1 MSYAYYNSLY
11 LVAVS
16 VFLVAVTVM
25 DVWQWV
31 CCVAM
36 MGVWISLDVWLPG
49 FLAWK
54 CGVDEAITVEM
65 LPYFHNIVLLALFG
79 YVLLSHRIAAA
90 RELFL
95 DLARELA
102 SDLQRMIHA
111 DNQTSDGT
119 GVGSGAS
126 AVVGVNA
133 GSMVTVVNSAGEK
146 VSHAVENL
154 RKGVGGCFKYEAGTC
169 SSICC
174 LTLLPQP
181 KAIGIA
187 DETIKGR
194 VSCWLAENTSTE
206 TGSGAPHGEWQ
217 LKKGDHLMIRFNW
230 KGVEGDA
237 NEYHFRKTADE
248 VDEWKRCDVAT
259 GLVQDDGWAVTLTP
273 L

>member
-1 MSYAYYNSLY
+1 
-11 LVAVS
+11 
-16 VFLVAVTVM
+16 
-25 DVWQWV
+25 
-31 CCVAM
+31 
-36 MGVWISLDVWLPG
+36 
-49 FLAWK
+49 
-54 CGVDEAITVEM
+54 M
-65 LPYFHNIVLLALFG
+65 LPYFHSIVSLALFG
-79 YVLLSHRIAAA
+79 YVLLSHRTAAA
-90 RELFL
+90 REL
-95 DLARELA
+95 AGELA
-102 SDLQRMIHA
+102 YFSWRMIHA

-154 RKGVGGCFKYEAGTC
+154 RKGVGISFKYGARKR

-181 KAIGIA
+181 KAIGVA
-187 DETIKGR
+187 DETIKGKTIKGR

-230 KGVEGDA
+230 KGVDGDA
-237 NEYHFRKTADE
+237 KEYDFCKTADE

-259 GLVQDDGWAVTLTP
+259 GLVQVDGWAVTLTP

>member
-1 MSYAYYNSLY
+1 
-11 LVAVS
+11 
-16 VFLVAVTVM
+16 M

-31 CCVAM
+31 CGWVCCVA

-65 LPYFHNIVLLALFG
+65 LPYFHNIVSLALFS
-79 YVLLSHRIAAA
+79 YVLLSHRTAAV
-90 RELFL
+90 RELAGKLAYFFL

-146 VSHAVENL
+146 VSHVVENL
-154 RKGVGGCFKYEAGTC
+154 RKGVGGCFKYGAGEP

-181 KAIGIA
+181 KAIDIA
-187 DETIKGR
+187 DETIKGQ
-194 VSCWLAENTSTE
+194 VTCWLAENTSTE

-217 LKKGDHLMIRFNW
+217 LEKGDHLMIRFNW
-230 KGVEGDA
+230 KGVDGDA
-237 NEYHFRKTADE
+237 KEYDFCKTADE

-259 GLVQDDGWAVTLTP
+259 GLVQVDGWAVTLTP

>member
-1 MSYAYYNSLY
+1 
-11 LVAVS
+11 
-16 VFLVAVTVM
+16 M

-65 LPYFHNIVLLALFG
+65 LPYFHNIVSLALFG
-79 YVLLSHRIAAA
+79 YVLLSHRTAAA
-90 RELFL
+90 RELAGKLAYFFL
-95 DLARELA
+95 DLARE
-102 SDLQRMIHA
+102 RMIHA

-133 GSMVTVVNSAGEK
+133 GSMVTVVNSADEK

-154 RKGVGGCFKYEAGTC
+154 RKGVGGCFKYGARKR

-181 KAIGIA
+181 KAIGVA
-187 DETIKGR
+187 YETIKGR
-194 VSCWLAENTSTE
+194 VSCWLAENTETE

-217 LKKGDHLMIRFNW
+217 LKEGDHLMIRFNW
-230 KGVEGDA
+230 KGVDGDA
-237 NEYHFRKTADE
+237 NEYDFCKTADE
-248 VDEWKRCDVAT
+248 VDEWKRYDVTT
-259 GLVQDDGWAVTLTP
+259 GLVQVDGWAVTLTP